1 MRTPVIGITANL
13 VVDEKGR
20 TRHEVKD
27 TYISAVRRAGGL
39 PLMLPAIAEDR
50 AAMLDAVDGVII
62 TGGDDIDTR
71 PFGIAL
77 HPKAE
82 VMDPRRQAAEL
93 ALLRALDDRPEM
105 PLLGICLG
113 MQLMGVHRG
122 ARLIQHLHDVI
133 PDGERH
139 RHDNVHPVTS
149 ELGSG
154 PVTSWHHQAI
164 ADVKGFEVIGHSDDG
179 VIEAIRDASRPFAF
193 GVQWH
198 PERTP
203 DPAMGDGIVRL
214 VVDAARAAMS
224 CAQ

>member
-1 MRTPVIGITANL
+1 MRSPVIGITANL

-82 VMDPRRQAAEL
+82 VMDPRRQAAEF
-93 ALLRALDDRPEM
+93 ALLRALDGRPDM

-122 ARLIQHLHDVI
+122 ARLIQHLHDEI
-133 PDGERH
+133 ADGERH
-139 RHDNVHPVTS
+139 RNDSIHPVTS
-149 ELGSG
+149 AIGSG

-164 ADVKGFEVIGHSDDG
+164 ADVMGFDVIGHSDDG
-179 VIEAIRDASRPFAF
+179 VIEAICDPSRPFTV

-203 DPAMGDGIVRL
+203 DAAMGDGIVRL
-214 VVDAARAAMS
+214 VVDAARAATS
-224 CAQ
+224 CVR